1 MLTKFIQTQKEKKK
15 KKKRTEDSCHLSL
28 DED

>member
-1 MLTKFIQTQKEKKK
+1 MLTKFIAQTQKEK